1 MLDNIS
7 FIVNKDD
14 KIAFV
19 GSNELATTTLFN
31 ILTGNMEPD
40 EGSYKWGVTTSQA
53 YFPKDS
59 AAEFNREDTIV
70 EWLTQYSPDP
80 DPTYVRGFL
89 GRMLFAGDDGVKK
102 VKVLSGGEKV
112 RCLISKMMIMGSNVL
127 IFDDPTNHLDM
138 ESITALNNGLIKFR
152 CGTFTSHDH
161 QSFRLQLTELWKS
174 FHQGSLLIRLQL
186 TMSILRAMRWQE
198 NVRDLQK
205 LQVMMKINY

>member
-89 GRMLFAGDDGVKK
+89 GW
-102 VKVLSGGEKV
+102 
-112 RCLISKMMIMGSNVL
+112 C
-127 IFDDPTNHLDM
+127 
-138 ESITALNNGLIKFR
+138 
-152 CGTFTSHDH
+152 
-161 QSFRLQLTELWKS
+161 
-174 FHQGSLLIRLQL
+174 
-186 TMSILRAMRWQE
+186 
-198 NVRDLQK
+198 
-205 LQVMMKINY
+205 